1 MAKKIIN
8 HQMICITRRMALK
21 SLKGAIGR
29 VSVRATHTKEKSQR
43 REMDREGRPIWV
55 SSI

>member
-8 HQMICITRRMALK
+8 HQMIFITRRMALK
-21 SLKGAIGR
+21 SLEGAIGR
-29 VSVRATHTKEKSQR
+29 VIVRATHTKEKSQR

-55 SSI
+55 SFS